1 MIIIDC
7 HKPPKVNQV
16 KHILI
21 LLSLLILTSPLVAQ
35 ETGVLYFKKVN
46 GKFGWFE
53 NGNDKKD
60 WKYIGEIKNG
70 KPNGIGVLSSTFGK
84 YSGELKNGIQHGQ
97 GTYTYNSGKK
107 KVGEFKK
114 GKEWNV
120 KSFDKNGKIESE
132 WVKGIKLKEEGLPA
146 VAQMAPLEIEA
157 PTQVAMK
164 QEEEKVPRYGLV
176 AYNTE
181 DEAQKIVDEMQKK
194 FVGDTTGTWDFTIVK
209 VGKLYQVQTQYG
221 ANVTEEQK
229 AFFFNILNF
238 EYDGQMG
245 NMKAVTKE
253 KGFVQIFPAKP
264 KTKRKAEMEDGHI
277 TLGVEGE
284 VDLGVGVELDL
295 EVDINAAQIA
305 KDAEDAVNLAHEE
318 AEKAAKLAE
327 EEAQRLLKEHAAE
340 IAAAKAA
347 AEEAERIAAE
357 TAQKLLQEAEQ
368 VKRLAAQEAQRVA
381 EAAAAARRAV
391 EEKARQ
397 IAAEATRKAAA
408 AKRAAEEAAKKKAE
422 QAKKAAEAAKKAA
435 AARSDPPRFKAMD
448 NIVQFET
455 PVEIEEEKDLGLV
468 SFVEDFTGVEKEE
481 IPPIE
486 KKQVTE
492 YKFYKMGVRVI
503 LGNTSGK
510 ASTTNSSLSLI
521 LENYGLGFNQM
532 SFKKTSSKN
541 NVYEM
546 KNSSLDLSYTIGED
560 WILTAGAGYVFGGKG
575 TVTFAESAN
584 KYETES
590 VSGFGLFGLLGMVW
604 EGLEGLIGV
613 RYYST
618 NYTEFKST
626 NTSDVSTVKPYS
638 ISDAQLIFGLGYSF

>member
-1 MIIIDC
+1 M
-7 HKPPKVNQV
+7 
-16 KHILI
+16 KHLLI
-21 LLSLLILTSPLVAQ
+21 LLSLLILTFPLDAQ

-53 NGNDKKD
+53 SGNDKKH
-60 WKYIGEIKNG
+60 WKYIGEIKKG
-70 KPNGIGVLSSTFGK
+70 KPNGTGVLSHTFGK
-84 YSGELKNGIQHGQ
+84 YSGEVNNGIVHGQ
-97 GTYTYNSGKK
+97 GTYTYKSGRKR
-107 KVGEFKK
+107 VGEFRK
-114 GKEWNV
+114 GKPWNV
-120 KSFDKNGKIESE
+120 KSYDKNGKIETE

-295 EVDINAAQIA
+295 EVDINTAQIA
-305 KDAEDAVNLAHEE
+305 KDAEDAGNLAHEE

-340 IAAAKAA
+340 IAVAKAA
-347 AEEAERIAAE
+347 AEEEERIAAE

-381 EAAAAARRAV
+381 EATAAARRAA

-422 QAKKAAEAAKKAA
+422 QAKKAAEAAKKSA
-435 AARSDPPRFKAMD
+435 AARSDPSRFKAME

-455 PVEIEEEKDLGLV
+455 PVEIDEEKDLGLV
-468 SFVEDFTGVEKEE
+468 SFVEDLTGVEKEE

-492 YKFYKMGVRVI
+492 YKSYKMGVRVI

-521 LENYGLGFNQM
+521 WENYGLGFNQM

-546 KNSSLDLSYTIGED
+546 KDSSLDLSYTLELTSTIVED
-560 WILTAGAGYVFGGKG
+560 WSVTAGLGYVYEGKG
-575 TVTFAESAN
+575 SITSGSSAI

-613 RYYST
+613 RYYNT
-618 NYTEFKST
+618 NYSDFNST
-626 NTSDVSTVKPYS
+626 NTSEVLSLGKPYP
-638 ISDAQLIFGLGYSF
+638 ISSTQLIFGLGYIF